1 MFCYTRGLAPSPK
14 ILTKVIR
21 INSFGGEIFSH
32 AQYLLSTWN
41 DLKFLLAILLII
53 MCTTAQNHE
62 NIHILFIYPSI
73 GRLMKKKTWG
83 VPFNAQKLSV
93 PYTLYRVFIA
103 GFIMSFWVFSQSFW
117 VTTLNLN
124 IVKIEITTQKQFF
137 SELLFISVADPGRFF
152 LDLDPDPDLQ
162 IRF

>member
-1 MFCYTRGLAPSPK
+1 MTCLISPQYMNFP
-14 ILTKVIR
+14 II
-21 INSFGGEIFSH
+21 SFGNS
-32 AQYLLSTWN
+32 ADYNVYNSTKSWKYTH
-41 DLKFLLAILLII
+41 LV
-53 MCTTAQNHE
+53 
-62 NIHILFIYPSI
+62 HIPFYRPLNE
-73 GRLMKKKTWG
+73 KKTWG